1 MSLEFAPK
9 VACVRK
15 RTAALALAESS
26 VQAGGAGGGVKV
38 CEPLASVKCP
48 PISPLGKAVLSMTMA
63 ALPSLMIS
71 RMSAAAS
78 GPVALMFHR

>member
-1 MSLEFAPK
+1 MSLELAPK

-15 RTAALALAESS
+15 RTAALGLAESS
-26 VQAGGAGGGVKV
+26 VQAGGAGGGVNV

-48 PISPLGKAVLSMTMA
+48 PISPFANAVLSMTMA

-71 RMSAAAS
+71 RMSDAAS
-78 GPVALMFHR
+78 GPAALMFQR